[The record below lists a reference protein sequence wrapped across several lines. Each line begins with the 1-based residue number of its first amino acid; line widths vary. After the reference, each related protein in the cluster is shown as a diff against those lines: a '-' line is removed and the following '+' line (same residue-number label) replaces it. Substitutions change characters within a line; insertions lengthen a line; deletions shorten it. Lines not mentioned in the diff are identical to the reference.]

1 MQGASCFFRGQP
13 GLADSGSL
21 LMGTEEPHPAAFSKH
36 FQIIYRLKGGGRA
49 SALCCHWSA
58 RWMEKNTGQTKKVK

>member
-13 GLADSGSL
+13 GLADPGTL
-21 LMGTEEPHPAAFSKH
+21 LRGAEEPHPAAFSKH
-36 FQIIYRLKGGGRA
+36 FQTIYRFKGGGRA

-58 RWMEKNTGQTKKVK
+58 RWMEKNMGQTKKLK